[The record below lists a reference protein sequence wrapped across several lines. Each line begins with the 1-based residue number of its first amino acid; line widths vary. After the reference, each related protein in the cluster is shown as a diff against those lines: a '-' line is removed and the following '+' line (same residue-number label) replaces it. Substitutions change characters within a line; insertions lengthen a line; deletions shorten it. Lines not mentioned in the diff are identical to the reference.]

1 MLRPILIQ
9 VASQRFASSL
19 RRKKIPSDSPP
30 SETGGDCDRPRDALY
45 CIIDD
50 LLKAVGHREDAR
62 TTMSDAEVLTTALTA
77 ALYFGGNVEHAR
89 RFMTGTRLR
98 PRMLSRSRLNRRLHA
113 VADLADALFHQ
124 LGAALKEA
132 SLSTNY
138 LLDSFPVPV
147 CDKIGISRSR
157 LVKGEQW
164 RGRLASHR
172 RYFYGVRVQVVTTD
186 EGVPVELAFLPGAAS
201 DVRGLDIVPLCLP
214 AASELFMDSGYTDYG
229 AEDAAQEF
237 DSVTFGVQR
246 KRNSRRWDEP
256 WRAYYKQLMRKRI
269 ETALSQIKA
278 MFPRHIHAVSFRG
291 FLMKVSFFV
300 MAFAIDKAFI

>member
-1 MLRPILIQ
+1 MIDH
-9 VASQRFASSL
+9 V
-19 RRKKIPSDSPP
+19 
-30 SETGGDCDRPRDALY
+30 TALY
-45 CIIDD
+45 CITDD

-89 RFMTGTRLR
+89 RFMAGTGLM

-113 VADLADALFHQ
+113 VADLAYALFHQ

-132 SLSTNY
+132 STSTKY

-147 CDKIGISRSR
+147 CDNIRISRSR
-157 LVKGEQW
+157 LVRGEQW
-164 RGRLASHR
+164 RGRSAAHR
-172 RYFYGVRVQVVTTD
+172 RYFYGVRVQVVTTE

-201 DVRGLDIVPLCLP
+201 DVRGLDVLPLCLP
-214 AASELFMDSGYTDYG
+214 EGSELFMDSGYTDYG
-229 AEDAAQEF
+229 AEDVAQEF
-237 DSVTFGVQR
+237 DSVTFAVQR
-246 KRNSRRWDEP
+246 KRNSKRWDEP

-269 ETALSQIKA
+269 ETVFSQVKA

-291 FLMKVSFFV
+291 FLLKVSFFV
-300 MAFAIDKAFI
+300 IAFAIDKAFI